1 LTIIMRVPFL
11 GRLSIQEYL
20 AIALSFFI
28 LAFVSVLKFVILFL
42 PKCVINWFYRW
53 SRRLFNRFRGEEYL
67 SEEIRASEKV
77 LKAKDF
83 EDLCR
88 IHGYIHEEHVVL
100 TKDGYLLGLHRLP
113 GTQGEKRDSPG
124 TSTGKPVVYLH
135 HGLLMNSE
143 VWVCL
148 TDPYRSLAFV
158 LAEQGY
164 DVWLGNNRSKIV
176 HFLHISFLANI
187 LSRGNKYSKKS
198 INHGPS
204 TSKFWDYR

>member
-1 LTIIMRVPFL
+1 MRVPFL

-176 HFLHISFLANI
+176 HFPHTSFLANI